1 MFTSTLT
8 GCHRIYLF
16 LGYDRESVDRT
27 SRDTE
32 FTMSAGRLVNDCQK
46 LFQSQSVYRAQSDA
60 GSTAVAAIVINDE

>member
-8 GCHRIYLF
+8 GWRRIYLF

-27 SRDTE
+27 SRDAE

-46 LFQSQSVYRAQSDA
+46 LFQSQSVYRA
-60 GSTAVAAIVINDE
+60 